1 MNSLEIRT
9 AANTGTAKDP
19 GPLPCVPGSGSEFS
33 PRRRLGGSAGR
44 ASSVPRMFRMTVQDV
59 FFIRNRG
66 LVATGRV
73 EHGELRVG
81 DEVRINEGSAV
92 RVDAIEAFRKK
103 RDTAKAGDNVGLL
116 FHRLD
121 KGELAPGDVITSAG
135 VFLA

>member
-1 MNSLEIRT
+1 
-9 AANTGTAKDP
+9 
-19 GPLPCVPGSGSEFS
+19 
-33 PRRRLGGSAGR
+33 
-44 ASSVPRMFRMTVQDV
+44 MFRMTVQDV

-103 RDTAKAGDNVGLL
+103 RDTRFEHGSSRGADASGDSVDG
-116 FHRLD
+116 HRS
-121 KGELAPGDVITSAG
+121 DVWG
-135 VFLA
+135 YR

>member
-1 MNSLEIRT
+1 M
-9 AANTGTAKDP
+9 
-19 GPLPCVPGSGSEFS
+19 
-33 PRRRLGGSAGR
+33 
-44 ASSVPRMFRMTVQDV
+44 
-59 FFIRNRG
+59 
-66 LVATGRV
+66 
-73 EHGELRVG
+73 
-81 DEVRINEGSAV
+81 

>member
-1 MNSLEIRT
+1 
-9 AANTGTAKDP
+9 
-19 GPLPCVPGSGSEFS
+19 
-33 PRRRLGGSAGR
+33 
-44 ASSVPRMFRMTVQDV
+44 MFRMTVQDV

-81 DEVRINEGSAV
+81 DEVRINEGSAM